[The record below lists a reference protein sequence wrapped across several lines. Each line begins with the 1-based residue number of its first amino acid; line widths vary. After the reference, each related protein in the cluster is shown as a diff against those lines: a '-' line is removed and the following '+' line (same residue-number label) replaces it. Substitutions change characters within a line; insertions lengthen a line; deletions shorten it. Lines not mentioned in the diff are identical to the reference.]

1 LLQRKRKGASER
13 EIASFLGFF
22 YRDLQCQ
29 TSPNREIE
37 SFRDIFG
44 VGNEKR
50 WCGSRDR
57 QFERR
62 QPGDNDAEVI

>member
-1 LLQRKRKGASER
+1 LLQRKRKAASER
-13 EIASFLGFF
+13 KIASFLGFF

-44 VGNEKR
+44 LGKEKR
-50 WCGSRDR
+50 WCGS
-57 QFERR
+57 
-62 QPGDNDAEVI
+62 A